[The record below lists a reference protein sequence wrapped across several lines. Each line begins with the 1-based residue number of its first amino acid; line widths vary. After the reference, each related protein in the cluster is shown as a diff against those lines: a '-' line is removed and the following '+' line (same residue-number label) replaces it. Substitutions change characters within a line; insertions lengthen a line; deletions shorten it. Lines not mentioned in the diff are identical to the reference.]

1 MLRPTGDNKINEEKA
16 KILGSRMAESFRIHQ
31 DQVAAVREFAQNSPY
46 PVILGGDFNSVPSS
60 YEYYHLS
67 KNLND
72 AFMDAGSGS
81 ATSFHDYKFPI
92 RIDYLFSSPAIKATS
107 YTVDR
112 DLKISDHFPV
122 ISSFKVK

>member
-67 KNLND
+67 KTLMMLSWML
-72 AFMDAGSGS
+72 A
-81 ATSFHDYKFPI
+81 
-92 RIDYLFSSPAIKATS
+92 L
-107 YTVDR
+107 
-112 DLKISDHFPV
+112 DLLQVFTITNFRFV
-122 ISSFKVK
+122 